1 MQITDCGLR
10 LVEQGNSLID
20 QGYKKLD
27 VYNLSHSLA
36 VQIHSM
42 SMVLPQHEMYEQG
55 GQIRRSSKSVCAQI
69 VEGYAL
75 RVHKKEFLLYL
86 QRAYASAQE
95 TIEHLDLLKDTQSLK
110 DEYLYEELR
119 KGYDGLS
126 GKLFKLIQSVGE
138 DHTRPYSVREELE
151 PYNL

>member
-1 MQITDCGLR
+1 
-10 LVEQGNSLID
+10 LID
-20 QGYKKLD
+20 QGYKRLD
-27 VYNLSHSLA
+27 VYNQSHALA

-42 SMVLPQHEMYEQG
+42 SMTLPRHEMYEQG

-69 VEGYAL
+69 VEGYSL

-95 TIEHLDLLKDTQSLK
+95 TIEHLDLLRDTQSLK
-110 DEYLYEELR
+110 DKDWYEDLR

-126 GKLFKLIQSVGE
+126 GRVFKLIQSVGE
-138 DHTRPYSVREELE
+138 EHTRPYSVKEELGA
-151 PYNL
+151 YNL